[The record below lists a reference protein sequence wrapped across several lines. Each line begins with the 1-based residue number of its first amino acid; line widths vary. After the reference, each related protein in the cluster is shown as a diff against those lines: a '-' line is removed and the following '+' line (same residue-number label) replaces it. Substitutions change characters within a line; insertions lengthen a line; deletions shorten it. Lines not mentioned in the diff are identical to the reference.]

1 MRRVVGGPGTI
12 RSPGAAARTRYLV
25 ELGGITGDPG
35 AIQDLATRVRRAA
48 GQVDGSSGDV
58 RFLRLV
64 FVPHDSSC
72 LLLFEGRSVQAVRR
86 AIAAA
91 GIRASRVTGAIGV
104 GDVRPG
110 ER

>member
-1 MRRVVGGPGTI
+1 MTRATGGPGAI
-12 RSPGAAARTRYLV
+12 GRAGATARTRYLV
-25 ELGGITGDPG
+25 ELGGVASGPG

-72 LLLFEGRSVQAVRR
+72 LLLFEGDSVEAVRR
-86 AIAAA
+86 VVAAA
-91 GIRASRVTGAIGV
+91 GMRAGRVTGAIGV